1 MDAVWAAALLATAA
15 ARTFGPEK
23 LPEVLDSADP
33 LVDAL
38 SVVPKLIVDLRYATS
53 NNFAGRPLYP
63 SETDCLLRRS
73 VAERLAVAARALA
86 KDHLRLVAWDCLR
99 TPEAQLAL
107 WKAHPEPGAV
117 AEPGRGSLHERGVAV
132 DVGLADEKGGPV
144 ELPTAFDAFGPAAA
158 ADAPLPAGPAKRH
171 RDLLIAAMRSA
182 GFRPNPKEWW
192 HYSRL
197 YGWRWP
203 VATAR
208 TPRMERRAK

>member
-1 MDAVWAAALLATAA
+1 MHAACAAALLAAA
-15 ARTFGPEK
+15 AGRTFGPEK
-23 LPEVLDSADP
+23 LPEVNDSADP

-63 SETDCLLRRS
+63 RDTDCLLRRS
-73 VAERLAVAARALA
+73 VAERLARAARTLLE
-86 KDHLRLVAWDCLR
+86 KHLRLVAWDCLR
-99 TPEAQLAL
+99 TPEAHFAL
-107 WKAHPEPGAV
+107 WKAHPVPGAV

-132 DVGLADEKGGPV
+132 DVGLADEKGNLV
-144 ELPTAFDAFGPAAA
+144 ELPTEFDAFGPTAA
-158 ADAPLPAGPAKRH
+158 ADAPLPEGPAKRH
-171 RDLLIAAMRSA
+171 RDLLLAAMHAA

-192 HYSRL
+192 HFSRL

-208 TPRMERRAK
+208 TPRASGSK

>member
-1 MDAVWAAALLATAA
+1 MHAVWAAALLATAA

-23 LPEVLDSADP
+23 LPEVGDSADP

-63 SETDCLLRRS
+63 RDTDCLLRRS
-73 VAERLAVAARALA
+73 VAERLAMAARTLA
-86 KDHLRLVAWDCLR
+86 KEHLRLVAWDCLR
-99 TPEAQLAL
+99 TSEAHFAL

-132 DVGLADEKGGPV
+132 DLGLADEKGDPV

-208 TPRMERRAK
+208 TPRVRGAAK

>member
-1 MDAVWAAALLATAA
+1 MHAAWAAALLATAA

-23 LPEVLDSADP
+23 LPEVVDSADP

-63 SETDCLLRRS
+63 RDTDCLLRRS
-73 VAERLAVAARALA
+73 VAERLALAARTLA
-86 KDHLRLVAWDCLR
+86 KEHLRLVAWDCLR

-132 DVGLADEKGGPV
+132 DVGLADEKGVPV
-144 ELPTAFDAFGPAAA
+144 ELPTAFDAFGPSAA

-208 TPRMERRAK
+208 TPRLGRTAK